1 MTSAVRA
8 RAEADPEGI
17 ALADDSG
24 TRTWAEV
31 AGDLERA
38 AGALLA
44 VAPGQSQRVSVI
56 GENAIPTLEAHA
68 AALTVGVGTVATARQ
83 LSAGELA
90 DQYAD
95 AGVVCAIAGPS
106 SLAAVRDATL
116 TDATLTDAT
125 PTDSAAQARACTLV
139 VHGADTPDAQD
150 TPDTPAGVLAWPDW
164 LRSAPPVPQHA
175 GQRQPRPLLVY
186 TSGTTGRARGAEVRW
201 TLTLPRTAAEYVA
214 AITAESSFPAGPH
227 LVVGPLQHNA
237 PLTSVRHLLAGQ
249 QVIICGRFDAEE
261 ILSRIEKYRVTS
273 SVMVPTHFQ
282 RLLALPARVRDRYD
296 VSSLRMVSQ
305 TGSACPAATK
315 LAMIDW
321 FGPIFVESYGGS
333 ESGTLCRI
341 DSTEWL
347 AHRGSVGRPRAPYE
361 VVVVDQDGQPLRPG
375 EVGVLGFRAPP
386 DRGPRYHADP
396 EKTAN
401 AYIAPEVFTLGDVGY
416 VDEEGY
422 VYITD
427 RIADMVLSGGVNLY
441 PAESEQVLITHP
453 AVAEVAV
460 IGVPHPD
467 LGESLLALIV
477 PAVPAEG
484 DPPDPAA
491 LEAALEA
498 YCRERIAPYKVPRAY
513 EFRPE
518 LTYNAM
524 GKPDKKTMR
533 APYWAGERTGA

>member
-1 MTSAVRA
+1 MTPAVRA
-8 RAEADPEGI
+8 RAEADADGI
-17 ALADDSG
+17 ALADDSR

-31 AGDLERA
+31 ADDLQRA

-44 VAPGQSQRVSVI
+44 VAPEPSQRVSVI
-56 GENAIPTLEAHA
+56 GENAIPSLEAHA

-95 AGVVCAIAGPS
+95 AGVVCAIASPG
-106 SLAAVRDATL
+106 SLAAVQA
-116 TDATLTDAT
+116 A
-125 PTDSAAQARACTLV
+125 AAQAGPSTLV
-139 VHGADTPDAQD
+139 VHGADAPD
-150 TPDTPAGVLAWPDW
+150 GVLAWKGW
-164 LRSAPPVPQHA
+164 LRSAPPVPPDA
-175 GQRQPRPLLVY
+175 GQRPPRPLLVY

-201 TLTLPRTAAEYVA
+201 TVTLPRTAAEYVA
-214 AITAESSFPAGPH
+214 AITTESSFPAGPH

-249 QVIICGRFDAEE
+249 PVIILGRFDAEE
-261 ILSRIEKYRVTS
+261 ILALIEKYGVTS

-282 RLLALPARVRDRYD
+282 RLLALPARVRHRYD

-305 TGSACPAATK
+305 TGSACPQGTK

-321 FGPIFVESYGGS
+321 FGPILVESYGGS

-347 AHRGSVGRPRAPYE
+347 AHPGSVGRPRPPYE
-361 VVVVDQDGQPLRPG
+361 VVVLDSAGEPLRPG
-375 EVGVLGFRAPP
+375 EVGVLGFRAPL

-396 EKTAN
+396 QKTAN
-401 AYIAPEVFTLGDVGY
+401 AYVAPGVFTLGDVGY
-416 VDEEGY
+416 VDEDGY

-441 PAESEQVLITHP
+441 PAESEKVLVTHP

-477 PAVPAEG
+477 PTG
-484 DPPDPAA
+484 DRPDP
-491 LEAALEA
+491 AALEA
-498 YCRERIAPYKVPRAY
+498 YCRERLAPYKVPRAY
-513 EFRPE
+513 EFRAE
-518 LTYNAM
+518 LVYNAM
-524 GKPDKKTMR
+524 GKPDKKAMR
-533 APYWAGERTGA
+533 APYWVSERTIAG

>member
-8 RAEADPEGI
+8 RAKADPEGI
-17 ALADDSG
+17 ALADDSQ

-31 AGDLERA
+31 ADDLERA

-44 VAPGQSQRVSVI
+44 TAPGPSQRVSVI
-56 GENAIPTLEAHA
+56 GENAIPSLEAHA

-95 AGVVCAIAGPS
+95 AGVVCAIAGPG
-106 SLAAVRDATL
+106 SLAAVRDAV
-116 TDATLTDAT
+116 
-125 PTDSAAQARACTLV
+125 ARASLRTLV
-139 VHGADTPDAQD
+139 VHGADAPD
-150 TPDTPAGVLAWPDW
+150 GVLAWPDW
-164 LRSAPPVPQHA
+164 LRSAPPVAPDA
-175 GQRQPRPLLVY
+175 GQRPPRPLLVY
-186 TSGTTGRARGAEVRW
+186 TSGTTGRARGAQVRW
-201 TLTLPRTAAEYVA
+201 TVTLPRTADEYVA

-227 LVVGPLQHNA
+227 LVAGPLQHNA

-249 QVIICGRFDAEE
+249 PVIIAGRFDAEE
-261 ILSRIEKYRVTS
+261 ILRLIEKYGVTS
-273 SVMVPTHFQ
+273 TVMVPTHFQ
-282 RLLALPARVRDRYD
+282 RLLALPAGVRDRYD

-305 TGSACPAATK
+305 TGSACPVGVK

-321 FGPIFVESYGGS
+321 FGPILVESYGGS
-333 ESGTLCRI
+333 ESGTLCRV

-361 VVVVDQDGQPLRPG
+361 VVVLDSGAQPLGPG
-375 EVGVLGFRAPP
+375 EVGVLGFRAPR

-401 AYIAPEVFTLGDVGY
+401 AYVAPGVFTLGDVGY
-416 VDEEGY
+416 VDEDGY

-441 PAESEQVLITHP
+441 PAESEKVLITHP

-477 PAVPAEG
+477 PAG
-484 DPPDPAA
+484 DPPDPG
-491 LEAALEA
+491 ALEA
-498 YCRERIAPYKVPRAY
+498 YCRERLAAYKAPRAY
-513 EFRPE
+513 EFRAG
-518 LTYNAM
+518 LIYNAM
-524 GKPDKKTMR
+524 GKPDKKAMR
-533 APYWAGERTGA
+533 APYWGGERTIAG